1 LPDSASTKIAARVV
15 AGFFCVV
22 VTEIGAHILLGHAV
36 VALALQGRKRG
47 TGAKQANEEN
57 GDY

>member
-1 LPDSASTKIAARVV
+1 LPDSTSTKVAARVV
-15 AGFFCVV
+15 AGLFRVV

-36 VALALQGRKRG
+36 VALTLQGRKRG
-47 TGAKQANEEN
+47 TGAEQANEEN